1 MPILQ
6 QREQEIVRQRFET
19 ELKRNVNITLFTQRN
34 IGGLFI
40 PGRECASCGPAQ
52 QMLDEVS
59 ALSPKISL
67 EVIDFFGSRQEAKDR
82 GIERIPAIIVSS
94 NREDNVRFYGLPA
107 GFEFAVLLDTI
118 VSASDNKSPLQLETR
133 KRLRR
138 LSSEAHIQ
146 VFVTPN

>member
-19 ELKRNVNITLFTQRN
+19 ELKRDVNITLFTQRN

-67 EVIDFFGSRQEAKDR
+67 EVIDFFGSPQEAKDR
-82 GIERIPAIIVSS
+82 GVERIPAIIVSS
-94 NREDNVRFYGLPA
+94 NGEDNVRFYGLPA
-107 GFEFAVLLDTI
+107 GFEFAVLLDAI

-138 LSSEAHIQ
+138 LGSEAHIQ

>member
-6 QREQEIVRQRFET
+6 QRDQDLVRQRFET

-34 IGGLFI
+34 IGGLYI
-40 PGRECASCGPAQ
+40 PGRECASCGPTE

-59 ALSPKISL
+59 SLSHKITL
-67 EVIDFFGSRQEAKDR
+67 DVVDFYGNQQDARDR
-82 GIERIPAIIVSS
+82 GVDKIPAIVVGS
-94 NREDNVRFYGLPA
+94 NGADNVRFYGLPA
-107 GFEFAVLLDTI
+107 GFEFSVLLDTI
-118 VSASDNKSPLQLETR
+118 VSASDNRSTLTLETR

-138 LSSEAHIQ
+138 LSEAVHIQ

>member
-19 ELKRNVNITLFTQRN
+19 ELKRNVSITLFTQRN

-40 PGRECASCGPAQ
+40 PGRECASCGPAE

-59 ALSPKISL
+59 ALSPKISV
-67 EVIDFFGSRQEAKDR
+67 EVVDFFGNPQEAKDR
-82 GIERIPAIIVSS
+82 GVEKIPAIVISS
-94 NREDNVRFYGLPA
+94 KGEDNVRFFGLPA

-118 VSASDNKSPLQLETR
+118 VSASASKSSLQLETR
-133 KRLRR
+133 RRLRR
-138 LSSEAHIQ
+138 LSEEAHIQ

>member
-40 PGRECASCGPAQ
+40 PGRECASCGPAE
-52 QMLDEVS
+52 QMLDELS

-94 NREDNVRFYGLPA
+94 NGEDNVRFYGLPA